1 LFAEENW
8 IGAATS
14 EAESRAVRAGRRR
27 IMAVEEMR
35 RLAGL
40 ELNALRLTGV
50 LPERPFEGAR
60 IAATA
65 TDVYDI
71 SGQLLYQRFVIS
83 KGRVRVAAA
92 DVAVRQELGGPLLAV
107 SAGFEWDEKAML
119 AAAQSAARKVKSN
132 LKWDEA
138 RFVAYS
144 YPKLAVQFR
153 KGGEEVLMLECW
165 TWQAVPPA
173 KKTTER
179 KPLEPSNFERWS
191 LLDELPAATKR
202 ANTRDLAKRL
212 EFWKSPAFRKVDV
225 SQIAI
230 AKLKLVKVA
239 IKLFDTRELHYS
251 RRDSDHQ
258 VCYELRG
265 QQTNVWCVGA
275 STEMLLNFYRYEY
288 DQVRLATE
296 LGLGTLAKPNGLS
309 YSNVAQ
315 VVTVIEKLS
324 SNNLDATMIVN
335 PGFDFFRDQARA
347 NRPTIS
353 FIPGH
358 SRTVAGYTRSVLL
371 LLGQISFRGLLVY
384 DPWPPNVGVITR
396 WENFDTQTYQ
406 YGYSAVLRHV

>member
-1 LFAEENW
+1 MILED
-8 IGAATS
+8 
-14 EAESRAVRAGRRR
+14 V
-27 IMAVEEMR
+27 R

-40 ELNALRLTGV
+40 ELNALRLTGA

-60 IAATA
+60 IAAAA
-65 TDVYDI
+65 TDVYDVD
-71 SGQLLYQRFVIS
+71 GQLLYQRFVIT
-83 KGRVRVAAA
+83 KGQARVAAA
-92 DVAVRQELGGPLLAV
+92 DVAVHEALGGPLLAV
-107 SAGFEWDEKAML
+107 SAWFDWDEKAML
-119 AAAQSAARKVKSN
+119 VAAQAAARKLKGN

-153 KGGEEVLMLECW
+153 KGGKEVLMLECW
-165 TWQAVPPA
+165 TWQEVPPA

-179 KPLEPSNFERWS
+179 KPLEPGNFERWS
-191 LLDELPAATKR
+191 LLDELPTATKR

-212 EFWKSPAFRKVDV
+212 EFWKAPALRKIDV
-225 SQIAI
+225 SHI
-230 AKLKLVKVA
+230 AKLQLLKVA
-239 IKLFDTRELHYS
+239 IKLLDTRELHYS
-251 RRDSDHQ
+251 RRGSDHQ

-296 LGLGTLAKPNGLS
+296 LGLGTLANPNGLS
-309 YSNVAQ
+309 YSNVGQ
-315 VVTVIEKLS
+315 VVTVIENLS
-324 SNNLDATMIVN
+324 SNNLDATMVVN
-335 PGFDFFRDQARA
+335 PGFNFFRDQIRA

-358 SRTVAGYTRSVLL
+358 SRTVAGYTRSFLL
-371 LLGQISFRGLLVY
+371 FPGQISFRGLLVY
-384 DPWPPNVGVITR
+384 DPWPPNAGVITR

>member
-1 LFAEENW
+1 
-8 IGAATS
+8 
-14 EAESRAVRAGRRR
+14 
-27 IMAVEEMR
+27 MAQDDVR
-35 RLAGL
+35 RLAGF
-40 ELNALRLTGV
+40 ELNALRLTGA
-50 LPERPFEGAR
+50 LPDRPFEGAR
-60 IAATA
+60 IAAAA

-71 SGQLLYQRFVIS
+71 HGQLLYKRFVITRGS
-83 KGRVRVAAA
+83 ARVAAA
-92 DVAVRQELGGPLLAV
+92 DIAVHEELGGPLLAV
-107 SAGFEWDEKAML
+107 SAGFDWDEKAMR
-119 AAAQSAARKVKSN
+119 AAAQAAARKLKRN

-165 TWQAVPPA
+165 TWREVPPA
-173 KKTTER
+173 KEYTER
-179 KPLEPSNFERWS
+179 KPLEPGNFERWS

-202 ANTRDLAKRL
+202 ANARDLAKRL
-212 EFWKSPAFRKVDV
+212 EFWNAPALRKVNV
-225 SQIAI
+225 SRI
-230 AKLKLVKVA
+230 AKANLQLVKVA

-251 RRDSDHQ
+251 RRDSDHL

-288 DQVRLATE
+288 DQVRLASE
-296 LGLGTLAKPNGLS
+296 LGLGTLANPNGLS
-309 YSNVAQ
+309 YANVGQ
-315 VVTVIEKLS
+315 VVTVIENLS
-324 SNNLDATMIVN
+324 SNNLDATMVVN
-335 PGFDFFRDQARA
+335 PGFDFFRDQVRA

-358 SRTVAGYTRSVLL
+358 SRTVAGYTRSLLL

-406 YGYSAVLRHV
+406 YGYSAVLQHV